1 MNNTGYW
8 IPLPASLL
16 IRFVPGHFKGSD
28 DLGKLIM
35 IALYQLYLYCG
46 MKEQTGDQVWKGP
59 SSHLWQPK
67 VYLVMCS
74 VLPLGTPSHKFK
86 DVFYI
91 YIWFQVWFLNSAYIM
106 LRILSSDTVMLEQE
120 RSSLLMSNTTKSNVI
135 SDNSFLY
142 NLFNVLNWNY
152 YNSCEYYFN
161 HNIIVQQEP

>member
-1 MNNTGYW
+1 
-8 IPLPASLL
+8 
-16 IRFVPGHFKGSD
+16 
-28 DLGKLIM
+28 
-35 IALYQLYLYCG
+35 
-46 MKEQTGDQVWKGP
+46 
-59 SSHLWQPK
+59 
-67 VYLVMCS
+67 
-74 VLPLGTPSHKFK
+74 
-86 DVFYI
+86 
-91 YIWFQVWFLNSAYIM
+91 M